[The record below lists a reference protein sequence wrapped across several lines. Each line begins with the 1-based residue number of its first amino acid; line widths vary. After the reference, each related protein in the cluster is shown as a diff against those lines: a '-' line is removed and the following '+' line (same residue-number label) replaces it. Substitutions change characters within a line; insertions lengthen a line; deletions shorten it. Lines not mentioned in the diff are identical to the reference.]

1 MGGLKRSWS
10 SCGPSFIKRRWWAS
24 LLAAPIWEGIIVLRV
39 PTSAEGRH
47 RNAAVCWRRVSN
59 RLTCRRKMVLENYDR
74 GMLFWFPHGFC
85 RFTWRW
91 SLSHWR
97 KDTPSKSSLETQ
109 LVLRGDFGLA
119 TPNSDLTTQTQQGFH
134 NGASQNAVAT
144 ERAVGKPV
152 SNGKTESHQT
162 WNNGEKGSGK
172 WWQQRLAN
180 LNISGQ
186 ASFKSSCF

>member
-1 MGGLKRSWS
+1 MVIYQKEIVGK
-10 SCGPSFIKRRWWAS
+10 
-24 LLAAPIWEGIIVLRV
+24 IIVLRV

-47 RNAAVCWRRVSN
+47 RNAAVCWRRVSTVIGLHAAG
-59 RLTCRRKMVLENYDR
+59 RWCLKTMIEECYFDFCMVFAVLPEDDPWLTLK
-74 GMLFWFPHGFC
+74 
-85 RFTWRW
+85 
-91 SLSHWR
+91 
-97 KDTPSKSSLETQ
+97 KDTPSRSSLDTP